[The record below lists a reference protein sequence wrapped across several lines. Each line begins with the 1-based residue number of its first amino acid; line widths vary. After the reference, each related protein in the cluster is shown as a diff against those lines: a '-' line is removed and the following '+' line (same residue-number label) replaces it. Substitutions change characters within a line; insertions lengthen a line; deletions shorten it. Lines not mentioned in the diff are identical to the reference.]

1 MKSFVTKFLY
11 ILAFILCFAS
21 NVLAADLNINSINY
35 DNSSAFLVINSFDI
49 EDFKFTNPP
58 KLTIDQDENKAY
70 FDIESAILRCPQQ
83 DLVVSSNDISQIAVK
98 QFSTEPNV
106 VRVVIRYNDSFDPKT
121 IQLRKV
127 NSTLFVRF
135 KHPSV
140 QSYYFQQI
148 YSDIS
153 SNINK
158 FYESIS
164 IQIPVKVVKNNIM
177 SQINSAFNSTGEDE
191 VDYILN
197 KKDLVM
203 PTRYNLDNV
212 EVKTNSIHIIGSGV
226 VTLTK
231 PFILSNPTRLV
242 YDIPNATVNPVL
254 RNKDIP
260 LNETESIKIGQ
271 FERETA
277 RIVITSDNAS
287 NYIPVI
293 YPDGQRL
300 AFIDRKSTTYQALY
314 PVKTVLNSVNDE
326 INDTKTH
333 SVKMVFSKPVIY
345 ALDRGSKSIDFYL
358 LNADRSPD
366 LNLKSTFLFEGSKIT
381 NLKHGGLKI
390 TIPFKS
396 DDILDIHT
404 GSDAKTIRIKI
415 QSSSVSLPTKEG
427 AFPGIVMPSS
437 MLSRDVNK
445 KFIVIDPGHGGGDHG
460 AIRGNISEKDITLDV
475 SKRVRELLEKKGY
488 EVFMTRE
495 IDETLS
501 LQERVEISENLVPD
515 MFVSIHVNS
524 SNSDT
529 PNGIETHYYK
539 DNSLILAKTV
549 HASMLNNVQ
558 ANNRGL
564 FKSKFY
570 VINHTTAPAIL
581 LEIGFMSN
589 PIERVQLITDFRKQA
604 TAKAIAEGIDDYFKK
619 YW

>member
-1 MKSFVTKFLY
+1 MKSFITKFLY
-11 ILAFILCFAS
+11 IFAFILCFAS
-21 NVLAADLNINSINY
+21 SVFAADLNINSITY
-35 DNSSAFLVINSFDI
+35 DNSSAFLSINSFDI
-49 EDFKFTNPP
+49 EDFKFANPP
-58 KLTIDQDENKAY
+58 KITIDSEENKAY
-70 FDIESAILRCPQQ
+70 FDLESAVLRCPQQ
-83 DLVVSSNDISQIAVK
+83 DLVINSPEISQIAVK
-98 QFSTEPNV
+98 QFSTDPNI
-106 VRVVIRYNDSFDPKT
+106 VRVVIRYNDDFNPKT

-140 QSYYFQQI
+140 QNYYFQQV
-148 YSDIS
+148 YTDIS
-153 SNINK
+153 NNINK
-158 FYESIS
+158 LYESVS
-164 IQIPVKVVKNNIM
+164 IQIPVKVVKNNLM
-177 SQINSAFNSTGEDE
+177 SQINSAFNVGDEE

-203 PTRYNLDNV
+203 PTRYYVDNV
-212 EVKTNSIHIIGSGV
+212 EVKTNSIHITGSGAL
-226 VTLTK
+226 TLTK
-231 PFILSNPTRLV
+231 PLVLSSPTRLV

-254 RNKDIP
+254 RNKEIP
-260 LNETESIKIGQ
+260 LNDVETIKIGQ

-277 RIVITSDNAS
+277 RIVITSNNAN
-287 NYIPVI
+287 NYIPII
-293 YPDGQRL
+293 YPDSQRI

-314 PVKTVLNSVNDE
+314 PAKTTLNSVNDE
-326 INDTKTH
+326 INDSKTH

-345 ALDRGSKSIDFYL
+345 ALDRNQKNIEFLL

-366 LNLKSTFLFEGSKIT
+366 LNLKSNFLFEGSKIS
-381 NLKHGGLKI
+381 NLKNGGLKV
-390 TIPFKS
+390 TIPLKS
-396 DDILDIHT
+396 DDILDVHT
-404 GSDAKTIRIKI
+404 GVDAKTIRIKI
-415 QSSSVSLPTKEG
+415 RSNTADLPAAEKESS
-427 AFPGIVMPSS
+427 GIIMPSS

-445 KFIVIDPGHGGGDHG
+445 RFVVIDPGHGGGDHG
-460 AIRGNISEKDITLDV
+460 AIRGGISEKDITLDV
-475 SKRVRELLEKKGY
+475 SKRVRDLLEKKGY

-495 IDETLS
+495 IDETVS

-524 SNSDT
+524 SNSDS
-529 PNGIETHYYK
+529 PNGLETHYYK

-549 HASMLNNVQ
+549 HASMLNHVQ

-619 YW
+619 Y

>member
-1 MKSFVTKFLY
+1 MKSFITKFLY
-11 ILAFILCFAS
+11 IFAFILCFAS
-21 NVLAADLNINSINY
+21 SVFAADLNINSITY
-35 DNSSAFLVINSFDI
+35 DNSSAFLSINSFDI
-49 EDFKFTNPP
+49 EDFKFANPP
-58 KLTIDQDENKAY
+58 KITIDSEENKAY
-70 FDIESAILRCPQQ
+70 FDLESAVLRCPQQ
-83 DLVVSSNDISQIAVK
+83 DLVINSPEISQIAVK
-98 QFSTEPNV
+98 QFSTDPNI
-106 VRVVIRYNDSFDPKT
+106 VRVVIRYNDDFNPKT

-140 QSYYFQQI
+140 QNYYFQQV
-148 YSDIS
+148 YTDIS
-153 SNINK
+153 NNINK
-158 FYESIS
+158 LYESVS
-164 IQIPVKVVKNNIM
+164 IQIPVKVVKNNLM
-177 SQINSAFNSTGEDE
+177 SQINSAFNVGDEE

-203 PTRYNLDNV
+203 PTRYYVDNV
-212 EVKTNSIHIIGSGV
+212 EVKTNSIHITGSGAL
-226 VTLTK
+226 TLTK
-231 PFILSNPTRLV
+231 PLVLSSPTRLV

-254 RNKDIP
+254 RNKEIP
-260 LNETESIKIGQ
+260 LNDVETIKIGQ

-277 RIVITSDNAS
+277 RIVITSNNAN
-287 NYIPVI
+287 NYIPII
-293 YPDGQRL
+293 YPDSQRI

-314 PVKTVLNSVNDE
+314 PAKTTLNSVNDE
-326 INDTKTH
+326 INDSKTH

-345 ALDRGSKSIDFYL
+345 ALDRNQKNIEFLL

-366 LNLKSTFLFEGSKIT
+366 LNLKSTFLFEGSKIS
-381 NLKHGGLKI
+381 NLKNGGLKV
-390 TIPFKS
+390 TIPLKS
-396 DDILDIHT
+396 DDILDVHT
-404 GSDAKTIRIKI
+404 GVDAKTIRIKI
-415 QSSSVSLPTKEG
+415 RSNTADLPAAEKESS
-427 AFPGIVMPSS
+427 GIIMPSS

-445 KFIVIDPGHGGGDHG
+445 RFVVIDPGHGGGDHG
-460 AIRGNISEKDITLDV
+460 AIRGGISEKDITLDV
-475 SKRVRELLEKKGY
+475 SKRVRDLLEKKGY

-495 IDETLS
+495 IDETVS

-524 SNSDT
+524 SNSDS
-529 PNGIETHYYK
+529 PNGLETHYYK

-549 HASMLNNVQ
+549 HASMLNHVQ

>member
-1 MKSFVTKFLY
+1 MKSFITKFLY
-11 ILAFILCFAS
+11 IFAFILCFAS
-21 NVLAADLNINSINY
+21 SVFAADLNINSITY
-35 DNSSAFLVINSFDI
+35 DNSSAFLSINSFDI
-49 EDFKFTNPP
+49 EDFKFANPP
-58 KLTIDQDENKAY
+58 KITIDSDENKAY
-70 FDIESAILRCPQQ
+70 FDLESAVLRCPQQ
-83 DLVVSSNDISQIAVK
+83 DLVINSPEISQIAVK
-98 QFSTEPNV
+98 QFSTDPNI
-106 VRVVIRYNDSFDPKT
+106 VRVVIRYNDDFNPKT

-140 QSYYFQQI
+140 QNYYFQQV
-148 YSDIS
+148 YTDIS
-153 SNINK
+153 NNINK
-158 FYESIS
+158 LYESVS
-164 IQIPVKVVKNNIM
+164 IQIPVKVVKNNLM
-177 SQINSAFNSTGEDE
+177 SQINSAFNVGDEE

-203 PTRYNLDNV
+203 PTRYYVDNV
-212 EVKTNSIHIIGSGV
+212 EVKTNSIHITGSGAL
-226 VTLTK
+226 TLTK
-231 PFILSNPTRLV
+231 PLVLSSPTRLV

-254 RNKDIP
+254 RNKEIP
-260 LNETESIKIGQ
+260 LNDVETIKIGQ

-277 RIVITSDNAS
+277 RIVITSNNAN
-287 NYIPVI
+287 NYIPII
-293 YPDGQRL
+293 YPDSQRI

-314 PVKTVLNSVNDE
+314 PAKTTLNSVNDE
-326 INDTKTH
+326 INDSKTH

-345 ALDRGSKSIDFYL
+345 ALDRNQKNIEFLL

-366 LNLKSTFLFEGSKIT
+366 LNLKSTFLFEGSKIS
-381 NLKHGGLKI
+381 NLKNGGLKV
-390 TIPFKS
+390 TIPLKS
-396 DDILDIHT
+396 DDILDVHT
-404 GSDAKTIRIKI
+404 GVDAKTIRIKI
-415 QSSSVSLPTKEG
+415 RSNTADLPAAEKESS
-427 AFPGIVMPSS
+427 GIIMPSS

-445 KFIVIDPGHGGGDHG
+445 RFVVIDPGHGGGDHG
-460 AIRGNISEKDITLDV
+460 AIRGGISEKDITLDV
-475 SKRVRELLEKKGY
+475 SKRVRDLLEKKGY

-495 IDETLS
+495 IDETVS

-524 SNSDT
+524 SNSDS
-529 PNGIETHYYK
+529 PNGLETHYYK

-549 HASMLNNVQ
+549 HASMLNHVQ

-619 YW
+619 Y

>member
-1 MKSFVTKFLY
+1 MKSFITKFLY
-11 ILAFILCFAS
+11 IFAFILCFAS
-21 NVLAADLNINSINY
+21 SVFAADLNINSITY
-35 DNSSAFLVINSFDI
+35 DNSSAFLSINSFDI
-49 EDFKFTNPP
+49 EDFKFANPP
-58 KLTIDQDENKAY
+58 KITIDSEENKAY
-70 FDIESAILRCPQQ
+70 FDLESAVLRCPQQ
-83 DLVVSSNDISQIAVK
+83 DLVINSPEISQIAVK
-98 QFSTEPNV
+98 QFSTDPNI
-106 VRVVIRYNDSFDPKT
+106 VRVVIRYNDDFNPKT

-140 QSYYFQQI
+140 QNYYFQQV
-148 YSDIS
+148 YTDIS
-153 SNINK
+153 NNINK
-158 FYESIS
+158 LYESVS
-164 IQIPVKVVKNNIM
+164 IQIPVKVVKNNLM
-177 SQINSAFNSTGEDE
+177 SQINSAFNVGDEE

-203 PTRYNLDNV
+203 PTRYYVDNV
-212 EVKTNSIHIIGSGV
+212 EVKTNSIHITGSGAL
-226 VTLTK
+226 TLTK
-231 PFILSNPTRLV
+231 PLVLSSPTRLV

-254 RNKDIP
+254 RNKEIP
-260 LNETESIKIGQ
+260 LNDVETIKIGQ
-271 FERETA
+271 LERETA
-277 RIVITSDNAS
+277 RIVITSNNA
-287 NYIPVI
+287 NIYIPII
-293 YPDGQRL
+293 YPDSQRI

-314 PVKTVLNSVNDE
+314 PAKTTLNSVNDE
-326 INDTKTH
+326 INDSKTQ

-345 ALDRGSKSIDFYL
+345 ALDRNQKNIEFLL

-366 LNLKSTFLFEGSKIT
+366 LNLKSTFLFEGSKIS
-381 NLKHGGLKI
+381 NLKNGGLKV
-390 TIPFKS
+390 TIPLKS
-396 DDILDIHT
+396 DDILDVHT
-404 GSDAKTIRIKI
+404 GVDAKTIRIKI
-415 QSSSVSLPTKEG
+415 RSNTADLPAAEKESS
-427 AFPGIVMPSS
+427 GIIMPSS

-445 KFIVIDPGHGGGDHG
+445 RFVVIDPGHGGGDHG
-460 AIRGNISEKDITLDV
+460 AIRGGISEKDITLDV
-475 SKRVRELLEKKGY
+475 SKRVRDLLEKKGY

-495 IDETLS
+495 IDETVS

-524 SNSDT
+524 SNSDS
-529 PNGIETHYYK
+529 PNGLETHYYK

-549 HASMLNNVQ
+549 HASMLNHVQ

-619 YW
+619 Y

>member
-1 MKSFVTKFLY
+1 MKSFITKFLY
-11 ILAFILCFAS
+11 IFAFILCFAS
-21 NVLAADLNINSINY
+21 SVFAADLNINSITY
-35 DNSSAFLVINSFDI
+35 DNSSAFLSINSFDI
-49 EDFKFTNPP
+49 EDFKFANPP
-58 KLTIDQDENKAY
+58 KITIDSEENKAY
-70 FDIESAILRCPQQ
+70 FDLESAVLRCPQQ
-83 DLVVSSNDISQIAVK
+83 DLVINSPEISQIAVK
-98 QFSTEPNV
+98 QFSTDPNI
-106 VRVVIRYNDSFDPKT
+106 VRVVIRYNDDFNPKT

-140 QSYYFQQI
+140 QSYYFQQV
-148 YSDIS
+148 YTDIS
-153 SNINK
+153 NNINK
-158 FYESIS
+158 LYESVS
-164 IQIPVKVVKNNIM
+164 IQIPVKVVKNNLM
-177 SQINSAFNSTGEDE
+177 SQINSAFNVGDEE

-203 PTRYNLDNV
+203 PTRYYVDNV
-212 EVKTNSIHIIGSGV
+212 EVKTNSIHITGSGAL
-226 VTLTK
+226 TLTK
-231 PFILSNPTRLV
+231 PLVLSSPTRLV

-254 RNKDIP
+254 RNKEIP
-260 LNETESIKIGQ
+260 LNDVETIKIGQ

-277 RIVITSDNAS
+277 RIVITSNNAN
-287 NYIPVI
+287 NYIPII
-293 YPDGQRL
+293 YPDSQRI

-314 PVKTVLNSVNDE
+314 PAKTTLNSVNDE
-326 INDTKTH
+326 INDSKTH

-345 ALDRGSKSIDFYL
+345 ALDRNQKNIEFLL

-366 LNLKSTFLFEGSKIT
+366 LNLKSTFLFEGSKIS
-381 NLKHGGLKI
+381 NLKNGGLKV
-390 TIPFKS
+390 TIPLKS
-396 DDILDIHT
+396 DDILDVHT
-404 GSDAKTIRIKI
+404 GVDAKTIRIKI
-415 QSSSVSLPTKEG
+415 RSNTADLPAAEKESS
-427 AFPGIVMPSS
+427 GIIMPSS

-445 KFIVIDPGHGGGDHG
+445 RFVVIDPGHGGGDHG
-460 AIRGNISEKDITLDV
+460 AIRGGISEKDITLDV
-475 SKRVRELLEKKGY
+475 SKRVRDLLEKKGY

-495 IDETLS
+495 IDETVS

-524 SNSDT
+524 SNSDS
-529 PNGIETHYYK
+529 PNGLETHYYK

-549 HASMLNNVQ
+549 HASMLNHVQ

-619 YW
+619 Y

>member
-1 MKSFVTKFLY
+1 MKSFITKFLY
-11 ILAFILCFAS
+11 IFAFILCFAS
-21 NVLAADLNINSINY
+21 SVFAADLNINSITY
-35 DNSSAFLVINSFDI
+35 DNSSAFLSINSFDI

-58 KLTIDQDENKAY
+58 KITIDSEENKAY
-70 FDIESAILRCPQQ
+70 FDLESAILRCPQQ
-83 DLVVSSNDISQIAVK
+83 DLVINSPDISQIAVK
-98 QFSTEPNV
+98 QFSTDPNV
-106 VRVVIRYNDSFDPKT
+106 VRVVIRYNEDFNPKT

-135 KHPSV
+135 KHPTV
-140 QSYYFQQI
+140 QSYYFQQV
-148 YSDIS
+148 YTDITN
-153 SNINK
+153 NINK

-164 IQIPVKVVKNNIM
+164 IQIPVKVVKNNLM
-177 SQINSAFNSTGEDE
+177 SQINSAFSDSDED
-191 VDYILN
+191 VDYVLN

-203 PTRYNLDNV
+203 PTRYYVDNV
-212 EVKTNSIHIIGSGV
+212 EVKTNSIHITGSGAL
-226 VTLTK
+226 TLTK
-231 PFILSNPTRLV
+231 PLFLTNPTRLV

-254 RNKDIP
+254 RNKEIP
-260 LNETESIKIGQ
+260 LNDTETIKIGQ

-277 RIVITSDNAS
+277 RIVITSDNAN

-293 YPDGQRL
+293 YPDAQRL

-314 PVKTVLNSVNDE
+314 PVKTTLNSVNDE
-326 INDTKTH
+326 INDTNTH
-333 SVKMVFSKPVIY
+333 SVKMVFSKPVVY
-345 ALDRGSKSIDFYL
+345 ALDRSHKNIEFLL

-366 LNLKSTFLFEGSKIT
+366 LNLKSTFLFEGSKIS
-381 NLKHGGLKI
+381 NLKNGGLKV
-390 TIPFKS
+390 TIPLKS

-404 GSDAKTIRIKI
+404 GVDAKTIRIKI
-415 QSSSVSLPTKEG
+415 RSNTATLPTEEKE
-427 AFPGIVMPSS
+427 ASGIFMPSS

-445 KFIVIDPGHGGGDHG
+445 RFIVIDPGHGGGDHG
-460 AIRGNISEKDITLDV
+460 AIRGDISEKDITLDV

-524 SNSDT
+524 SNSDA
-529 PNGIETHYYK
+529 PNGLETHYYK

-549 HASMLNNVQ
+549 HASMLNHVQ

-619 YW
+619 Y

>member
-1 MKSFVTKFLY
+1 MKSFITKFLY
-11 ILAFILCFAS
+11 IFAFILCFAS
-21 NVLAADLNINSINY
+21 SVFATDLNINSITY
-35 DNSSAFLVINSFDI
+35 DNSSAFLSINSFDI

-58 KLTIDQDENKAY
+58 KITIDSEENKAY
-70 FDIESAILRCPQQ
+70 FDLESAVLRCPQQ
-83 DLVVSSNDISQIAVK
+83 DLVINSPDITQIAVK
-98 QFSTEPNV
+98 QFSTDPNI
-106 VRVVIRYNDSFDPKT
+106 VRVVIRYNEDFNPKS

-140 QSYYFQQI
+140 QSYYFQQV
-148 YSDIS
+148 YTDIT

-158 FYESIS
+158 LYESVS

-177 SQINSAFNSTGEDE
+177 SQINSAFSVGDEE
-191 VDYILN
+191 VDYILD
-197 KKDLVM
+197 KKDLLM
-203 PTRYNLDNV
+203 PTRYYVDNV
-212 EVKTNSIHIIGSGV
+212 EVKTNSIHITGSGV
-226 VTLTK
+226 LAITK
-231 PFILSNPTRLV
+231 PLILSNPTRLV
-242 YDIPNATVNPVL
+242 YDIPNAIVNPVL
-254 RNKDIP
+254 RNKEIP
-260 LNETESIKIGQ
+260 LNETETIKIGQ

-277 RIVITSDNAS
+277 RVVITSDNA
-287 NYIPVI
+287 NCYIPVI
-293 YPDGQRL
+293 YPDAQRL
-300 AFIDRKSTTYQALY
+300 AFIDKKSTTYQALY
-314 PVKTVLNSVNDE
+314 PAKTTLSSVTDE
-326 INDTKTH
+326 INDSKTH
-333 SVKMVFSKPVIY
+333 SVKMVFTKPVIY
-345 ALDRGSKSIDFYL
+345 ALDRNQKNIEFLL

-381 NLKHGGLKI
+381 NLKNGGLKV
-390 TIPFKS
+390 TIPLKS

-404 GSDAKTIRIKI
+404 GGDAKTIRIKI
-415 QSSSVSLPTKEG
+415 RSNTADMPATEKEST
-427 AFPGIVMPSS
+427 GIIMPSS

-445 KFIVIDPGHGGGDHG
+445 RFVVIDPGHGGGDHG
-460 AIRGNISEKDITLDV
+460 AIRGDISEKDITLDV

-495 IDETLS
+495 IDETVS

-515 MFVSIHVNS
+515 MFISIHVNS
-524 SNSDT
+524 SNSDA
-529 PNGIETHYYK
+529 PNGLETHYYK

-549 HASMLNNVQ
+549 HASMLNHVQ
-558 ANNRGL
+558 ANDRGL

-619 YW
+619 Y

>member
-1 MKSFVTKFLY
+1 MKSFITKFLY
-11 ILAFILCFAS
+11 IFAFILCFAS
-21 NVLAADLNINSINY
+21 SVFAADLNINSITY
-35 DNSSAFLVINSFDI
+35 DNSSAFLSINSFDI
-49 EDFKFTNPP
+49 EDFKFANPP
-58 KLTIDQDENKAY
+58 KITIDSEENKAY
-70 FDIESAILRCPQQ
+70 FDLESAVLRCPQQ
-83 DLVVSSNDISQIAVK
+83 DLVINSPEISQIAVK
-98 QFSTEPNV
+98 QFSTDPNI
-106 VRVVIRYNDSFDPKT
+106 VRVVIRYNDDFNPKT

-140 QSYYFQQI
+140 QSYYFQQV
-148 YSDIS
+148 YTDIS
-153 SNINK
+153 NNINK
-158 FYESIS
+158 LYESVS
-164 IQIPVKVVKNNIM
+164 IQIPVKVVKNNLM
-177 SQINSAFNSTGEDE
+177 SQINSAFNVGDEE

-203 PTRYNLDNV
+203 PTRYYVDNV
-212 EVKTNSIHIIGSGV
+212 EVKTNSIHITGSGAL
-226 VTLTK
+226 TLTK
-231 PFILSNPTRLV
+231 PLVLSSPTRLV

-254 RNKDIP
+254 RNKEIP
-260 LNETESIKIGQ
+260 LNDFETIKIGQ

-277 RIVITSDNAS
+277 RIVITSNNAN
-287 NYIPVI
+287 NYIPII
-293 YPDGQRL
+293 YPDSQRI

-314 PVKTVLNSVNDE
+314 PAKTTLNSVNDE
-326 INDTKTH
+326 INDSKTH

-345 ALDRGSKSIDFYL
+345 ALDRNQKNIEFLL

-366 LNLKSTFLFEGSKIT
+366 LNLKSTFLFEGSKIS
-381 NLKHGGLKI
+381 NLKNGGLKV
-390 TIPFKS
+390 TIPLKS
-396 DDILDIHT
+396 DDILDVHT
-404 GSDAKTIRIKI
+404 GVDAKTIRIKI
-415 QSSSVSLPTKEG
+415 RSNTADLPAAEKESS
-427 AFPGIVMPSS
+427 GIIMPSS

-445 KFIVIDPGHGGGDHG
+445 RFVVIDPGHGGGDHG
-460 AIRGNISEKDITLDV
+460 AIRGGISEKDITLDV
-475 SKRVRELLEKKGY
+475 SKRVRDLLEKKGY

-495 IDETLS
+495 IDETVS

-524 SNSDT
+524 SNSDS
-529 PNGIETHYYK
+529 PNGLETHYYK

-549 HASMLNNVQ
+549 HASMLNHVQ

-619 YW
+619 Y